1 MTGLEVFF
9 NPSARHVQ
17 EERERARL
25 AVDDA
30 DSGDPPFGVDLDRG
44 TVVLPRRPE
53 RSPADPAED
62 QSPTADP
69 DEAAPSDEPDPA
81 DGPSPTAEP
90 SPGSS

>member
-44 TVVLPRRPE
+44 TVVLPRRP
-53 RSPADPAED
+53 AA
-62 QSPTADP
+62 SPTVEP
-69 DEAAPSDEPDPA
+69 DEAGPSDEPDPA